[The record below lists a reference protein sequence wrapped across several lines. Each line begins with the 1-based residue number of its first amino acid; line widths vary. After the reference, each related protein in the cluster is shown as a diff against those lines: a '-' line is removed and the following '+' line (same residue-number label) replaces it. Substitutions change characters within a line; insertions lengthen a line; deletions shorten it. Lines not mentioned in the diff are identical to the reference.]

1 MIDGKVARMEAALAR
16 LREQPL
22 IGAGEKGA
30 PDPETGE
37 RWDRMNVLGHVAEML
52 AYWPPNLTGGLK
64 GRTLGRDEEGYAT
77 RQAAIDGAHQMPE
90 ADLRRLIDERGE
102 VAVRFVAG
110 LQASDLERQVRH
122 WKRGTVVFGQVL
134 EEFLVG
140 HLEEHVDQLAQDPAE
155 GPAAP

>member
-52 AYWPPNLTGGLK
+52 AYWPPNLTGGLM
-64 GRTLGRDEEGYAT
+64 GRTLGRYVLGYAS
-77 RQAAIDGAHQMPE
+77 RQAAIFGAHHMPE

-140 HLEEHVDQLAQDPAE
+140 HLEEHVDQLAGDR
-155 GPAAP
+155 AAP